1 MKVWTWAAVAAAVIA
16 VGSAAGVGIAAQ
28 QQLAHLEHGPAY
40 EFSSATPLLE
50 PATPEPIDNAQLQ
63 SAVEG
68 LANNPALADFHA
80 RISDAATGEVIF
92 DRQAAAP
99 LKPASTTK
107 ILTAAAAILELG
119 PRDTV
124 TTSVYRGASP
134 GEVVIKAAGDVWM
147 NTERLDEL
155 AAALTASTSAGEI
168 QKVAIDLSA
177 WDEMPELL
185 PGWDP
190 LDIDGGFVAPLQPA
204 MLNGGRGLAEETG
217 DVPRSHTPGVD
228 VAQAL
233 ADRVGATAVGVA
245 AVPEG
250 AEVLASVESPDLVS
264 RLDVMMKNSDNVF
277 AEAIGREVA
286 LSRGVTD
293 APAATM
299 AVLAEH
305 GYDLAATT
313 IHDNSGLSDLNLVTP
328 LLLDSLLLDAAT
340 AEPLRPLLATLPV
353 AAGEG
358 TLVERYTDLP
368 GRGWVRAKTG
378 TLDETSG
385 LAGTVTSEHGNVY
398 TFAFL
403 SNGSSVLPARQALDE
418 LASALREY

>member
-1 MKVWTWAAVAAAVIA
+1 MKVWTWAAVTAAVIA
-16 VGSAAGVGIAAQ
+16 VGGVAGVGIAAQ
-28 QQLAHLEHGPAY
+28 QQLAQLEHSPAY
-40 EFSSATPLLE
+40 ELSSQAPLIE
-50 PATPEPIDNAQLQ
+50 PATPEPVDKAQLQ
-63 SAVEG
+63 DAVG
-68 LANNPALADFHA
+68 RLANNPALADFHA
-80 RISDAATGEVIF
+80 RISDAATKEVIF

-99 LKPASTTK
+99 LRPASTTK

-124 TTSVYRGASP
+124 TTSVYRGTGP

-147 NTERLDEL
+147 NAERLDEL
-155 AAALTASTSAGEI
+155 AAALTSSGAGQI
-168 QKVAIDLSA
+168 QKVAIDLSQ
-177 WDEMPELL
+177 WDGMPELL

-190 LDIDGGFVAPLQPA
+190 HDIDGGFVAPLKPA
-204 MLNGGRGLAEETG
+204 MLNGGRGLTEESG
-217 DVPRSHTPGVD
+217 DVPRSHTPGLD

-233 ADRVGATAVGVA
+233 ADRLGAAEVSVA
-245 AVPEG
+245 AVPAD
-250 AEVLASVESPDLVS
+250 AELLASVQSPDLVS
-264 RLDVMMKNSDNVF
+264 RLEVMMKNSDNVF

-293 APAATM
+293 APAATL

-313 IHDNSGLSDLNLVTP
+313 IHDNSGLSDLNRITP
-328 LLLDSLLLDAAT
+328 LLLDSVLLDAAT

-353 AAGEG
+353 AAGDG
-358 TLVERYTDLP
+358 TLVERYADLP

-385 LAGTVTSEHGNVY
+385 LAGTVTSIRGNVY

-403 SNGSSVLPARQALDE
+403 SNGSSVLEARQALDE
-418 LASALREY
+418 LASVLREY